1 MAFLFGASAF
11 TGYLGWQWRR
21 ARTIPEEV
29 ALLKAGLPSASGAEA
44 PPLSPAQA
52 EAAAKVEELMAERKA
67 ILAEGP
73 REKHFNWGSLLLGL
87 GVAISIEGC
96 AQPAYPH
103 SCIPQLTC
111 LTSPVNTYLRT
122 GKLFPGPHLYAGAA
136 ICVLWAAAAA
146 LVPQMQKGND
156 TARSAHI
163 ALNAVNMALFAWQIP
178 TGLEIVGKVFEFTH
192 WP

>member
-1 MAFLFGASAF
+1 M
-11 TGYLGWQWRR
+11 
-21 ARTIPEEV
+21 

-96 AQPAYPH
+96 AQPAFPR
-103 SCIPQLTC
+103 SCIHSSHASL
-111 LTSPVNTYLRT
+111 
-122 GKLFPGPHLYAGAA
+122 
-136 ICVLWAAAAA
+136 
-146 LVPQMQKGND
+146 
-156 TARSAHI
+156 AR
-163 ALNAVNMALFAWQIP
+163 
-178 TGLEIVGKVFEFTH
+178 
-192 WP
+192 

>member
-1 MAFLFGASAF
+1 MGFLFGASAF

-29 ALLKAGLPSASGAEA
+29 ALLKASLPKESGPEA
-44 PPLSPAQA
+44 PSLSA
-52 EAAAKVEELMAERKA
+52 EQKETEKKVEELMAERKA

-87 GVAISIEGC
+87 GVAISVEG
-96 AQPAYPH
+96 P
-103 SCIPQLTC
+103 L
-111 LTSPVNTYLRT
+111 NTYLRT

-136 ICVLWAAAAA
+136 ICVLWALAAS

-163 ALNAVNMALFAWQIP
+163 ALNAVNMALFGALP
-178 TGLEIVGKVFEFTH
+178 GSCGFGAPRL
-192 WP
+192 